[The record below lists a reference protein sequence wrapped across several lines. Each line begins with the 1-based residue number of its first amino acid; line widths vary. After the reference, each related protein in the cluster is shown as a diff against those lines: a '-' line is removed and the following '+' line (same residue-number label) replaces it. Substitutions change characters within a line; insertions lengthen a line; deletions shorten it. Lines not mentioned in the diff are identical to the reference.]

1 MKYCEVALNM
11 AKKKLVPGA
20 KKFAALFAL
29 RLLCALM
36 IDSSGMEKCS
46 LGSYCCLY
54 LTLTPFR
61 PQ

>member
-1 MKYCEVALNM
+1 M

-29 RLLCALM
+29 RLLCTLK

-46 LGSYCCLY
+46 SDS
-54 LTLTPFR
+54 
-61 PQ
+61 